1 MSTPARHL
9 PTPDRRRQRP
19 AEPDLDAPIRVVP
32 RRGTGQ
38 AAAVAPAPA
47 KAEARDERAPLVVV
61 PRYVRR
67 RRAGVAVALGL
78 FAVFALMLGLVAF
91 QAKIAQ
97 DQLNLDH
104 ADRDLQQAEATYSQ
118 LRLQVASL
126 EAPDRVIAEAK
137 KLGLVRPAPTDM
149 TYLTAPPAIVG
160 EVLAAGGIPQD
171 PGPSGTADAQDWSAM
186 KPLLR
191 GGP

>member
-9 PTPDRRRQRP
+9 PTPERRRRSDP
-19 AEPDLDAPIRVVP
+19 EVEPPIRVVP
-32 RRGTGQ
+32 RADGSQ
-38 AAAVAPAPA
+38 AAVVAPKTS
-47 KAEARDERAPLVVV
+47 KARARDDRANLVVV

-67 RRAGVAVALGL
+67 RRAGVAIAVGL

-97 DQLNLDH
+97 DQLKLDR
-104 ADRDLQQAEATYSQ
+104 ADRDLQQAEDTYSQ
-118 LRLQVASL
+118 LRLQVANL

-137 KLGLVRPAPTDM
+137 QLGLIRPGPTQV
-149 TYLTAPPAIVG
+149 TYLTAPAAIVG
-160 EVLAAGGIPQD
+160 EVLASGGVPPD
-171 PGPSGTADAQDWSAM
+171 PGPSGTADAQDWSTM